1 MGYRVKRVDRDED
14 RARAYALR
22 HEVFVVEQ
30 AVPEDLERDEQD
42 DRADHVIAEDA
53 AGRLVATGRL
63 VDLDGRVG
71 KVGRMAV
78 SRSERGRGAGAAVLA
93 ELERIA
99 REKGMSEILL
109 HAQLTA
115 RGFYDQAGYLAE
127 GPEFEEAGIG
137 HVAMRKRLAR

>member
-1 MGYRVKRVDRDED
+1 MGYRIKRVETHED
-14 RARAYALR
+14 RQRAYALR

-42 DRADHVIAEDA
+42 EGADHVLAEDE

-63 VDLDGRVG
+63 VRLDARVG

-78 SRSERGRGAGAAVLA
+78 ARSERGRGAGAAVL
-93 ELERIA
+93 EKLERLA
-99 REKGMSEILL
+99 RERGLAEIVL

-115 RGFYDQAGYLAE
+115 RGFYDRAGYLAE
-127 GPEFEEAGIG
+127 GAEFEEAGIG
-137 HVAMRKRLAR
+137 HVAMRKRLT

>member
-93 ELERIA
+93 ELERLA

-127 GPEFEEAGIG
+127 GAEFEEAGIG